1 MDKLRR
7 NKMNSFNITGNL
19 CKDIELKQAKN
30 GKTVATFDIAVKR
43 PYSST
48 ESDFFTCVAWE
59 KKAEYLHQYAKK
71 GSRVAV
77 SGYITTRK
85 WTDKNGANRTS
96 YEVQCEGV
104 ETLSNSTQSTETYNP
119 YNNPTPPFQI
129 NMADIS
135 TVETDEDLPF

>member
-1 MDKLRR
+1 
-7 NKMNSFNITGNL
+7 MNSFNITGNL
-19 CKDIELKQAKN
+19 CTDIELKQAKN

-104 ETLSNSTQSTETYNP
+104 EALSNSTQSHETITP
-119 YNNPTPPFQI
+119 TTNPTPPSQI